1 MASPLATDYLALE
14 PLLIERLRAQTSLRH
29 VLPAP
34 DLAAVEEAEQFTP
47 AVHVLWWGE
56 RVPQGRDARVGIEQI
71 VGHTWLAVV
80 AVRNAKD
87 MRTGAGVRGEAGGLL
102 AEVNAALQGWRPGP
116 GWDALAKVS
125 APRPLYR
132 GAFAYFPLAFEAVTY
147 TRGSA

>member
-1 MASPLATDYLALE
+1 MTSPIATDYLALE
-14 PLLIERLRAQTSLRH
+14 PLLIARLQAVTSLRH

-34 DLAAVEEAEQFTP
+34 DLAAVTEAEQFTP

-56 RVPQGRDARVGIEQI
+56 RVPQGGNARVGIQQI

-80 AVRNAKD
+80 AVRNASA
-87 MRTGAGVRGEAGGLL
+87 MRTGAGVRAEAGLLL
-102 AEVNAALQGWRPGP
+102 AEVNAALQGWRPGA
-116 GWDALAKVS
+116 GWDPLAKVS